1 MLLTQARWPTITMKQ
16 AVEAVTALCY
26 ASPLRSKERD
36 QGILALLEVAQRP
49 DLSVEDALAF
59 NTLDANHMCIISTT
73 SALLTKRQVV
83 VRKQMLEALAQR
95 SDLTSEQAV
104 QIAEVL
110 YSFSD
115 AQPWG

>member
-1 MLLTQARWPTITMKQ
+1 M
-16 AVEAVTALCY
+16 TALSY

-36 QGILALLEVAQRP
+36 QGILVLLEVAQRP

-59 NTLDANHMCIISTT
+59 ITLDSGYMCTISTT
-73 SALLTKRQVV
+73 SALLTKRQVA

-104 QIAEVL
+104 HIAEAL
-110 YSFSD
+110 SSFSD
-115 AQPWG
+115 VQP